1 MTRIHIITV
10 LTLILLSTG
19 LRAEGDKVR
28 FAYDVDFEM
37 RFDNREYYRSAF
49 SPSMTIFGARL
60 TPSVGLDIYQDRGV
74 SHRLMMGIDVSKD
87 FGASPV
93 SKLLSGGTDI
103 PETSQKQNN
112 ADLFREMTLY
122 YKLHTDT
129 GKSGLELYAGIF
141 PRRAMMG
148 DYSDAFFSDSLRFY
162 DNNIEGILLRIR
174 NQKTLWELGCD
185 WMGQFGQVRKEKFM
199 VFLMV
204 RQM

>member
-93 SKLLSGGTDI
+93 SKLLSGGQTYRKRLRNRI
-103 PETSQKQNN
+103 MQICFVKWPCIISSMQTQVSQAWSYMPEFS
-112 ADLFREMTLY
+112 RE
-122 YKLHTDT
+122 
-129 GKSGLELYAGIF
+129 
-141 PRRAMMG
+141 
-148 DYSDAFFSDSLRFY
+148 
-162 DNNIEGILLRIR
+162 
-174 NQKTLWELGCD
+174 
-185 WMGQFGQVRKEKFM
+185 GQ
-199 VFLMV
+199 
-204 RQM
+204 

>member
-60 TPSVGLDIYQDRGV
+60 TPSVGLDIYQDRGM

-93 SKLLSGGTDI
+93 SKLLSGGGRHTGNVS
-103 PETSQKQNN
+103 ET
-112 ADLFREMTLY
+112 E
-122 YKLHTDT
+122 
-129 GKSGLELYAGIF
+129 
-141 PRRAMMG
+141 
-148 DYSDAFFSDSLRFY
+148 
-162 DNNIEGILLRIR
+162 
-174 NQKTLWELGCD
+174 
-185 WMGQFGQVRKEKFM
+185 
-199 VFLMV
+199 
-204 RQM
+204 